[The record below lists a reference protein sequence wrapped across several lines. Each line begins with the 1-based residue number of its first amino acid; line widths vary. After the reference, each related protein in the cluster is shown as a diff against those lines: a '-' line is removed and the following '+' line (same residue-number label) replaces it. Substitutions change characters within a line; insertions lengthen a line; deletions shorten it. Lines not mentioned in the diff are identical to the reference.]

1 MNNGTPTTQTLDFTY
16 DAGGIP
22 LTVTTGGAV
31 YYYIT
36 NLQGDVM
43 AITNSSGTA
52 VVKYR
57 YDPYGKLISTTGS
70 KASTLGKVN
79 PLTYRSYVYDTET
92 GLYYLQ
98 SRYYDPGVGRFIN
111 ADVFTS
117 TGQGVLGNNMFA
129 YCGNN
134 PANRSDPTGQLWGII
149 AVGTLASVVTSA
161 VSSWIA
167 GEEFTIGDAVGA
179 AIEGFMATSL
189 TILGVSPIFANPVST
204 FCGTVIGKFI
214 DGDTS
219 SKATDEILY
228 ATTASAVITGAF
240 SGAHWALSRYAD
252 NLATHKFLRQNT
264 LDKLIRKMTYVPLNK
279 DGSSIKTIL
288 SETFWDSAKGLSSNI
303 ISHEIYM
310 EACR

>member
-1 MNNGTPTTQTLDFTY
+1 
-16 DAGGIP
+16 
-22 LTVTTGGAV
+22 
-31 YYYIT
+31 
-36 NLQGDVM
+36 
-43 AITNSSGTA
+43 
-52 VVKYR
+52 
-57 YDPYGKLISTTGS
+57 
-70 KASTLGKVN
+70 
-79 PLTYRSYVYDTET
+79 
-92 GLYYLQ
+92 
-98 SRYYDPGVGRFIN
+98 
-111 ADVFTS
+111 
-117 TGQGVLGNNMFA
+117 MFA
-129 YCGNN
+129 YCGIN
-134 PANRSDPTGQLWGII
+134 PADRSDPTGQLWGII

-264 LDKLIRKMTYVPLNK
+264 LDKLIRKMTYVPLNE

-303 ISHEIYM
+303 ISHEIYR